1 MPSKHPILCHPL
13 LLLPSILPSI
23 RVFSYESALHIRW
36 PRYWSFSFS
45 NSSSNEYSGLI
56 STRIDW
62 LDLLAVQETL
72 RVLSHLSFSQTT
84 YDATEIHKTLS
95 WALGASDCSF
105 LPEAALPLVSG
116 LILTRILLDHF
127 LPSSLCP
134 GLLLPTRKWW
144 FLFILLCL
152 PRWSHSL
159 YPFNSAFMLATS
171 QSACLSQRPDW
182 APDFNVQLLP
192 GHTCECPLSISSSTS
207 IVLLFLL
214 CIMNF
219 HCLPET

>member
-1 MPSKHPILCHPL
+1 MVYCCCCSVTKLCPILCDPWTSACQASLSSIISWNL
-13 LLLPSILPSI
+13 LKFISIELLMLSNHLILCTSFSFFLQSFPAS
-23 RVFSYESALHIRW
+23 VFSNELALRTRS
-36 PRYWSFSFS
+36 PKYWSFSFS

-72 RVLSHLSFSQTT
+72 RVLSHLFFSQTT

-152 PRWSHSL
+152 PR
-159 YPFNSAFMLATS
+159 
-171 QSACLSQRPDW
+171 
-182 APDFNVQLLP
+182 
-192 GHTCECPLSISSSTS
+192 
-207 IVLLFLL
+207 
-214 CIMNF
+214 
-219 HCLPET
+219 